1 MWRFQPF
8 ISFDPHHPLVNLL
21 LLNFCR
27 FHFLEWKKNNYIK
40 NPPETAKFSARKFFY
55 TVIFRQNYMKN
66 TLRHYII
73 QHGAGIIDN
82 SEVKKQKDM
91 KAKKSSFEN
100 VISQD
105 M

>member
-1 MWRFQPF
+1 
-8 ISFDPHHPLVNLL
+8 
-21 LLNFCR
+21 
-27 FHFLEWKKNNYIK
+27 
-40 NPPETAKFSARKFFY
+40 
-55 TVIFRQNYMKN
+55 MKN

-105 M
+105 I